1 MRPKLYLPGTSFP
14 FRFTPM
20 LPMLCSRPGKIGGK
34 TDVVYCGRTMDRV
47 RAPKGRGFTE
57 YFTLNH
63 GGIKMIT
70 VTARAEKR
78 LKDMLETAG
87 TKEALLRIYVAGF
100 G

>member
-1 MRPKLYLPGTSFP
+1 
-14 FRFTPM
+14 
-20 LPMLCSRPGKIGGK
+20 
-34 TDVVYCGRTMDRV
+34 
-47 RAPKGRGFTE
+47 
-57 YFTLNH
+57 
-63 GGIKMIT
+63 MIT